1 MIIHKFNHDYFIYF
15 AAHFVI
21 VHMEK
26 EVTAVRIIIQVE
38 YHIKATK
45 MVREQLNQLIVENK
59 ISNELH

>member
-1 MIIHKFNHDYFIYF
+1 MIIPKFNHDYFIYL

-21 VHMEK
+21 VHTEK

-45 MVREQLNQLIVENK
+45 MVHEQLN
-59 ISNELH
+59 